1 MNSGEFERIRRLTT
15 LFGRPPG
22 PALGVGDDG
31 AVLYPAHPV
40 VASVDASVEGVHFR
54 RDLLSLEEASA
65 RAVEAAMS
73 DVAAMGGDLQG
84 PGCGILLA
92 WTLPP
97 EVTDEEID
105 ALGRGAQQA
114 AARARAFIVGG
125 NLAAAPT
132 LTLTTTVFGRLPFK
146 ELTRDAARLGDVVA
160 LSGPVGAAALGLR
173 ALTAG
178 RGGDPRFAPF
188 VTKWR
193 APRARIDLGPV
204 IAPHA
209 HAAIDLSDGLAQDGR
224 HLAAASRVALVIDA
238 DAIPT
243 LPDQDALARE
253 LGTDALTLAL
263 TGGEDYELL
272 ATGKRDAFD
281 ARWTIVGTVAEG
293 EGVHVRDAS
302 GMRAI
307 PPDAGWDHFRA
318 TVPTTSR

>member
-1 MNSGEFERIRRLTT
+1 MNSGEFERIRRLAA

-22 PALGVGDDG
+22 PARGVGDDG

-40 VASVDASVEGVHFR
+40 VVSVDASVEGVHFR
-54 RDLLSLEEASA
+54 RDFVSLEEASA

-92 WTLPP
+92 WTLSP
-97 EVTDEEID
+97 EVTDEEVD
-105 ALGRGAQQA
+105 MLGRGAQRA
-114 AARARAFIVGG
+114 AARAKTFIVGG

-132 LTLTTTVFGRLPFK
+132 LTLSTTVFGRLQFK

-160 LSGPVGAAALGLR
+160 VSGPVGAAALGLR

-188 VTKWR
+188 VAKWR

-224 HLAAASRVALVIDA
+224 HLAQASRVALVIDA
-238 DAIPT
+238 DAIPM
-243 LPDQDALARE
+243 LPEQDTLARE
-253 LGTDALTLAL
+253 LGVDAVGLAFA
-263 TGGEDYELL
+263 GGEDYELL

-281 ARWTIVGTVAEG
+281 ARWTIIGTVAEG

-302 GMRAI
+302 GTRAI
-307 PPDAGWDHFRA
+307 PADAGWDHFRA
-318 TVPTTSR
+318 TVPTSR